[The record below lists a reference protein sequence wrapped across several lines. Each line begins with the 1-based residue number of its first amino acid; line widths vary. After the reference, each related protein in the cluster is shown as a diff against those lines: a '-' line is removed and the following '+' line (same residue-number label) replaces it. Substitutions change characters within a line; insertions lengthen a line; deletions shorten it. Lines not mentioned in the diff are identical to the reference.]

1 MARVGLFSRGRPGL
15 AWKKSTVEKNGQR
28 NGDSYSTREQ
38 REDCARSQKCQA
50 VNYFEGEFCLRLSG
64 CPRCLNISTKG
75 GWRKEDALE
84 EYSGDDNCERERMF
98 GILRIFKMLFFHLDI
113 LFFVLYLS
121 LTFLKFV
128 FIFAAR

>member
-28 NGDSYSTREQ
+28 NGDSYSMREQ

-50 VNYFEGEFCLRLSG
+50 VNYFEGEFRLRLSG
-64 CPRCLNISTKG
+64 CPRCLNVSVQR

-98 GILRIFKMLFFHLDI
+98 GILRIFKMLFFHFWI
-113 LFFVLYLS
+113 FYFSYYTYL
-121 LTFLKFV
+121 
-128 FIFAAR
+128 